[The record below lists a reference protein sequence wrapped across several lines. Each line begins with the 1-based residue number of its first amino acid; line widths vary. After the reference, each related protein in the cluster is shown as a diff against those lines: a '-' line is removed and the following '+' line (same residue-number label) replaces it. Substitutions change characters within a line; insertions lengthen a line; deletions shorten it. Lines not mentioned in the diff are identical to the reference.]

1 MQKSFSLFLF
11 EVDDFENKGFSLF
24 LFVFKKECFFISVK
38 EFYDLDDDDDY
49 VECYDREYVNY

>member
-1 MQKSFSLFLF
+1 M
-11 EVDDFENKGFSLF
+11 
-24 LFVFKKECFFISVK
+24 FKKECFFISVK